1 MFLKGME
8 NKSLQVDRHLSLE
21 RSKRVSENLQK
32 IRSIVETVI
41 SVEGKQLLSEVI
53 AMMHL
58 QYKRIQQQ
66 IMETSWLCCSS
77 AFRQVMMCL
86 KST

>member
-41 SVEGKQLLSEVI
+41 FCG
-53 AMMHL
+53 
-58 QYKRIQQQ
+58 R
-66 IMETSWLCCSS
+66 
-77 AFRQVMMCL
+77 
-86 KST
+86 